1 MATHSNILAWKIPW
15 TEELMGYSPW
25 GLKESE
31 ATELARR
38 TANSIVAPFLSF
50 FLSSLLYSSFP
61 PSFSLITGSSLYS
74 LVFVVK
80 WFIVGVSE
88 SIERLKQHPNN
99 ELQGKKENTGK
110 STSQNIQWLHTL
122 YTIPL
127 FWKDSQ
133 VPRAI
138 VWMFLRLQY
147 RHRHLNVHRVSELEG
162 TLMDL
167 LFQIPHFTDR
177 GARGR

>member
-1 MATHSNILAWKIPW
+1 MVKSLTAMQESRILSLDWEDPQEKEMATHSNILAWKIPW

-80 WFIVGVSE
+80 
-88 SIERLKQHPNN
+88 
-99 ELQGKKENTGK
+99 
-110 STSQNIQWLHTL
+110 
-122 YTIPL
+122 
-127 FWKDSQ
+127 
-133 VPRAI
+133 
-138 VWMFLRLQY
+138 
-147 RHRHLNVHRVSELEG
+147 
-162 TLMDL
+162 
-167 LFQIPHFTDR
+167 
-177 GARGR
+177 